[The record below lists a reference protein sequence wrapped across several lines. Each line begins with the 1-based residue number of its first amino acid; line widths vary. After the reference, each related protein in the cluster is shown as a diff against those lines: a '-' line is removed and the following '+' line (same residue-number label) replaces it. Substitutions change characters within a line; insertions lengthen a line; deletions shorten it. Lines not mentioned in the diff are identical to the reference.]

1 MKSIIESLFDD
12 DILDKD
18 IPQNISEKLIETFL
32 KDNCNVLGQI
42 KIRDKDVDDLYVVDI
57 HGSIQYTNKKIQYL
71 TDELLFKFGDVSGT
85 FNCAQCK
92 NLESL
97 KGAPRKCAT
106 FKCSDCVKLKSLE
119 YAPDCVNFECNG
131 CKNLESLKGVTQVC
145 WVFNC
150 SGCTKLKSLKG
161 APVKSVDFNCSN
173 CTSLKNL
180 DDAPDC
186 NTFTCYNIGC
196 KLKANEIK
204 KKVKAEEYHLIPSL
218 KNVLGY

>member
-32 KDNCNVLGQI
+32 KENCNVLGQI
-42 KIRDKDVDDLYVVDI
+42 KIQNKDVDDLYVVDI
-57 HGSIQYTNKKIQYL
+57 HGSIQYTNKKIQHL
-71 TDELLFKFGDVSGT
+71 TNELLFKFGEVSGS
-85 FNCAQCK
+85 FSCSNCK

-97 KGAPRKCAT
+97 KGAPRKCIM
-106 FKCSDCVKLKSLE
+106 FKCSGCTKLKSLE
-119 YAPDCVNFECNG
+119 YAPDCMNILCDD
-131 CKNLESLKGVTQVC
+131 CTNLESLKGAPQVC
-145 WVFNC
+145 WTFNC
-150 SGCTKLKSLKG
+150 SGCTKLKNLKG
-161 APVKSVDFNCSN
+161 APVKSVDFICSN

-186 NTFTCYNIGC
+186 KTFTCLGC
-196 KLKANEIK
+196 KLKVNEIK

-218 KNVLGY
+218 KNIFGY